1 MIIAFNKP
9 YGMLCQFTPEPLSDY
24 RTLAD
29 IGFPSGVYAVGRLD
43 ADSEGLLLLSD
54 EKGLPTSLL
63 DPDAAHERCY
73 WVQVDGEPTP
83 SALNTLRTGTMIK
96 GHFTLPCEADVLEPQ
111 PAIEE
116 RIPPIRIRRSIP
128 TTWISITLI
137 EGKNRQVRRMCA
149 AVGFPA
155 LRLIRVRIGGLDAA
169 SLSLVIGAWRVLTVG
184 ERALLFQQ
192 SSVADDGETESGHHS
207 DHADPH
213 Q

>member
-9 YGMLCQFTPEPLSDY
+9 YGMLCQFTPEPLSDH
-24 RTLAD
+24 RTLAE
-29 IGFPSGVYAVGRLD
+29 IGFPPNVYAVGRLD

-73 WVQVDGEPTP
+73 WVQVEGVPTR
-83 SALNTLRTGTMIK
+83 SSLNTLRTGVMIK
-96 GHFTLPCEADVLEPQ
+96 GHFTLPCEADILEPQ
-111 PAIEE
+111 PMIED
-116 RIPPIRIRRSIP
+116 RVPPIRVRKLIP

-155 LRLIRVRIGGLDAA
+155 LRLTRVSIGGLHLSD
-169 SLSLVIGAWRVLTVG
+169 LSLGIGTW
-184 ERALLFQQ
+184 RALTMSERGLLLEQ
-192 SSVADDGETESGHHS
+192 SSVTNDRETETGNHG